1 MIETPLNKVLNT
13 MRQYVENIYEHD
25 SEPMLNWKD
34 IKLVLDEIERLN
46 KMIDLKSFFIQDLL
60 ELISYS
66 NDNDLHTKVH
76 LTGIEYQEKLKE
88 LKEGK

>member
-46 KMIDLKSFFIQDLL
+46 NIMNELEKYIKTEIPEDDFINSELCVNILDKL
-60 ELISYS
+60 E
-66 NDNDLHTKVH
+66 
-76 LTGIEYQEKLKE
+76 E

>member
-34 IKLVLDEIERLN
+34 IKLVLDEIEKLN
-46 KMIDLKSFFIQDLL
+46 KEKILL
-60 ELISYS
+60 ENALRFVMQQDDDFEIDYKQ
-66 NDNDLHTKVH
+66 L
-76 LTGIEYQEKLKE
+76 EKIDYEQLRKQLKE
-88 LKEGK
+88 LRK

>member
-46 KMIDLKSFFIQDLL
+46 KEKSILEKSLKLIWEKDIEIDYEELDNANKVL
-60 ELISYS
+60 E
-66 NDNDLHTKVH
+66 
-76 LTGIEYQEKLKE
+76 EA

>member
-46 KMIDLKSFFIQDLL
+46 NIINEL
-60 ELISYS
+60 EKY
-66 NDNDLHTKVH
+66 
-76 LTGIEYQEKLKE
+76 LKE
-88 LKEGK
+88 KQALCGINQQNFSWGIAGDCLDKLQELGWNK